1 MCDVCSLLDPA
12 WVRPGDPTCGS
23 LWLCTFASQRFLCGP
38 FGCLGVACWPR
49 LSFRWSPEFSPGS
62 MQSINNLQ
70 PPHSGV
76 WSSEGCVCRV
86 WGPWEFT
93 PWVSWFLNRTAG
105 VVPAKGLSWPPVVR
119 PLVWFR
125 LLAFLPRVCA
135 CMRLGWGRLVTFLSS
150 GSPMDV
156 ALRLAFPACWV
167 QGSHSV
173 TSVGPLSF
181 PSGDNLSP
189 SGPGE
194 GSLVRNTRGSYLTVP
209 PSCGEFMVCPGF
221 W

>member
-1 MCDVCSLLDPA
+1 MVRCGCARLPA
-12 WVRPGDPTCGS
+12 S
-23 LWLCTFASQRFLCGP
+23 ASCVVP
-38 FGCLGVACWPR
+38 LGVLAWPCWPR
-49 LSFRWSPEFSPGS
+49 LSFRWSPVFCPGT
-62 MQSINNLQ
+62 MQSVNNLQ

-86 WGPWEFT
+86 WGPWEFRSLG
-93 PWVSWFLNRTAG
+93 PLVLNRMAG
-105 VVPAKGLSWPPVVR
+105 VVPAKGLSWPSVVR
-119 PLVWFR
+119 PLVWCR

-173 TSVGPLSF
+173 TSVGPLPF
-181 PSGDNLSP
+181 PPGNSLSP
-189 SGPGE
+189 SGSGE
-194 GSLVRNTRGSYLTVP
+194 GSLVRNTCGSYLTVP
-209 PSCGEFMVCPGF
+209 PSCGESMVCSGF